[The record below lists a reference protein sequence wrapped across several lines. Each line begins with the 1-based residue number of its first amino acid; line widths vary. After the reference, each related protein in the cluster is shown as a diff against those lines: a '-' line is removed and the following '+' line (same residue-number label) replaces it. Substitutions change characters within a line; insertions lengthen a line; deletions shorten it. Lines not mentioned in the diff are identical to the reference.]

1 MTAFRAFRVEKR
13 GRKFERH
20 VVKRATAELPPG
32 DVLIDV
38 EYSSLNYKDA
48 LSAIGNPG
56 VTRTYPHTPGIDAAG
71 TVVESSSNLFA
82 PGAAAIVCGYD
93 LGMNTPGGF
102 GQRIRV
108 PVGWVLP
115 MPEGLDAR
123 SAMILG
129 TAGFTAALA
138 VDRLEAA
145 GMQPD
150 DGPVLVTGATG
161 GVGSVAV
168 ALLARLGYKVHA
180 ATGKVS
186 SYQFLIDLGAANVI
200 WRDELLQSPDRPLL
214 KAEWGGAIDTVGGP
228 ILFNAVKALRYG
240 ASLAA
245 CGLVALA
252 QVLRHRL
259 PVHSARRQPAGHRF
273 GRAAP
278 GAQGR
283 HLAQAGRP
291 VEAGRARHPRLSPD
305 PRQPLGRHRP
315 HPRRRGGRPRPRR
328 PARLTAARRR
338 AARAKATVN
347 ARPASTSAGRAA
359 GRATVEQRSR

>member
-245 CGLVALA
+245 CGLVA
-252 QVLRHRL
+252 
-259 PVHSARRQPAGHRF
+259 
-273 GRAAP
+273 
-278 GAQGR
+278 
-283 HLAQAGRP
+283 
-291 VEAGRARHPRLSPD
+291 SP
-305 PRQPLGRHRP
+305 
-315 HPRRRGGRPRPRR
+315 
-328 PARLTAARRR
+328 
-338 AARAKATVN
+338 KFSATVFPFILRGVN
-347 ARPASTSAGRAA
+347 LLGIDSVELPLVRKADIWRKLAGPWKLDRLDTLAFPLTLDNLSVAIDRILAGEVVGRGLVDLRA
-359 GRATVEQRSR
+359 

>member
-245 CGLVALA
+245 CGLVA
-252 QVLRHRL
+252 
-259 PVHSARRQPAGHRF
+259 
-273 GRAAP
+273 
-278 GAQGR
+278 
-283 HLAQAGRP
+283 
-291 VEAGRARHPRLSPD
+291 SP
-305 PRQPLGRHRP
+305 
-315 HPRRRGGRPRPRR
+315 
-328 PARLTAARRR
+328 
-338 AARAKATVN
+338 KFSATVFPFILRGVN
-347 ARPASTSAGRAA
+347 LLGIDSVELPLVRKADIWRKLAGPWKLDELDTLAFPLTLDNLSVAIDRILAGEVVGRGLVDLRA
-359 GRATVEQRSR
+359 